1 MLLKVRY
8 DNELKRY
15 MKTTG
20 LRAKDLRAMAKA
32 QPKAKNRNRNR
43 SAASQAA
50 SSVNSNP
57 QLAAQAATFMGLP
70 ITAGV
75 PMGMLGAAAGAM
87 SMLPPHFT
95 QVSTCFVM
103 IIELLSGFKF
113 FFEVVPI

>member
-1 MLLKVRY
+1 
-8 DNELKRY
+8 

-43 SAASQAA
+43 SSSSQATN
-50 SSVNSNP
+50 SVNSNP

-95 QVSTCFVM
+95 QVSRRLTIM
-103 IIELLSGFKF
+103 YIYIIY
-113 FFEVVPI
+113 IYIYIICYI